1 MLVFSNT
8 SSLTIFILGSGESRD
23 SAKEPRHVA
32 DTDIRLGWKF
42 NFFPSISR
50 LFLSEG
56 SKVYSQI
63 GLGYGRIPP
72 GFGVETLNP
81 PKYAHGKNGH
91 LVVYGNPDNTIQFPQ
106 CLFAL
111 H

>member
-1 MLVFSNT
+1 MDISVNFANLKAKGVAKNNFETVLDIGGPFALNLVLFSHSVGFSNT

-50 LFLSEG
+50 LFFVG
-56 SKVYSQI
+56 
-63 GLGYGRIPP
+63 
-72 GFGVETLNP
+72 GVQSL
-81 PKYAHGKNGH
+81 
-91 LVVYGNPDNTIQFPQ
+91 
-106 CLFAL
+106 
-111 H
+111 